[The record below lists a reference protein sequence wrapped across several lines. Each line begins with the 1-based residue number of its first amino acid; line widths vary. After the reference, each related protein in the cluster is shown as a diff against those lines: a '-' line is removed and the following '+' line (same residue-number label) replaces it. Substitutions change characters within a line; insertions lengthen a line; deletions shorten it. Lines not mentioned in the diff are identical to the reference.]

1 MKHAVFQLKT
11 AGILILFLMISS
23 AYVSAQGTRYYFYVQ
38 FTNKSNSPYSISRP
52 SEFLSERAIARRTAY
67 GLSCDSTDLPVNPS
81 YLQQI
86 RNLGIPVHCWS
97 KWMNGATVLLTD
109 SSMMSQVR
117 GLPFVKF
124 VEYTGLLVG
133 AVQAPPG
140 RSKVQATYDYG
151 IAAGQIN
158 QLNGTQLHN
167 EGYRGKGIQIAVI
180 DAGFMNVDTNQAFDS
195 LRLQGRLLGT
205 KDIINPTS
213 DIYAEDSHGAMVLS
227 TITGNLPGQF
237 LGTAPDASFWLIR
250 TEYAPTEYKV
260 ETDFWASGIEY
271 ADSVGADIATSSLGY
286 YTFDDPTM
294 SFSYADMNG
303 KVSRASRAANLAG
316 KKGIIVTVAA
326 GNEGSSSWHYIGSPA
341 DADGIITVGAVTSSG
356 ISSSFSSY
364 GPSSDGRVK
373 PEVCA
378 TGSSSALVTTAG
390 SPGYGSGTSFATP
403 IVAGMMACLL
413 QRYKALDTNL
423 DITTLL
429 NSVFTSGS
437 LYSNPTDQMGYGI
450 PDFARTEQSLK
461 TIDSIQQAEKGVFAV
476 GYNLSTRAITIRF
489 TDGRNPL
496 NTTVRIY
503 SMTGSLLLNQR
514 LTDSLTVLST
524 GRLPAGVYAVCV
536 SENGKTETK
545 KVIIR

>member
-213 DIYAEDSHGAMVLS
+213 DIYAEDSHGAK
-227 TITGNLPGQF
+227 IP
-237 LGTAPDASFWLIR
+237 
-250 TEYAPTEYKV
+250 
-260 ETDFWASGIEY
+260 
-271 ADSVGADIATSSLGY
+271 IA
-286 YTFDDPTM
+286 
-294 SFSYADMNG
+294 
-303 KVSRASRAANLAG
+303 V
-316 KKGIIVTVAA
+316 
-326 GNEGSSSWHYIGSPA
+326 
-341 DADGIITVGAVTSSG
+341 
-356 ISSSFSSY
+356 
-364 GPSSDGRVK
+364 
-373 PEVCA
+373 
-378 TGSSSALVTTAG
+378 
-390 SPGYGSGTSFATP
+390 
-403 IVAGMMACLL
+403 
-413 QRYKALDTNL
+413 
-423 DITTLL
+423 
-429 NSVFTSGS
+429 
-437 LYSNPTDQMGYGI
+437 
-450 PDFARTEQSLK
+450 
-461 TIDSIQQAEKGVFAV
+461 
-476 GYNLSTRAITIRF
+476 
-489 TDGRNPL
+489 
-496 NTTVRIY
+496 
-503 SMTGSLLLNQR
+503 
-514 LTDSLTVLST
+514 
-524 GRLPAGVYAVCV
+524 
-536 SENGKTETK
+536 
-545 KVIIR
+545 